1 MPPPVCNTSNIR
13 NLRNEVSFNDAERS
27 EANFF
32 VYRPINRVY
41 FGKQSIYFPEVEII

>member
-27 EANFF
+27 EATQLAKDVVKTFF
-32 VYRPINRVY
+32 SREMLTSYD
-41 FGKQSIYFPEVEII
+41 EL